1 VRWRIFLKKGQTHM
15 NEEELKAKEEEL
27 KAKEKTLTEKEASLT
42 EKENELS
49 ERETALEESDAG
61 KLVKK
66 VKDGYEKKL
75 TDQQAEFDKRLKD
88 REAVINNLL
97 ENGDANEPQP
107 TFVDKINARRI
118 AQNKKW

>member
-1 VRWRIFLKKGQTHM
+1 M

-27 KAKEKTLTEKEASLT
+27 KSKEKTLTEKEASLT

-75 TDQQAEFDKRLKD
+75 TAQKAEFDKRLKD

-107 TFVDKINARRI
+107 TFVDKINARRM